1 MEFYANLLLHSTHSD
16 GVLTPEE
23 LVIAAKGEGYKA
35 LAITDHDTAT
45 AYPEL
50 KEACQKHHMD
60 CIFGTEFSVFEP
72 VEAHLVAFHYDPEY
86 PEMKKYLS
94 DMAWVCETTTKG
106 CFDEAVEKG
115 NISGITWQEV
125 LDYNKG
131 IKWLC
136 NNHVFRAMQA
146 KGLVRE
152 SEYMA
157 WFLKNFEAQRAKYKP
172 DFTYYSAPQMID
184 LVHRAGGIILIAHPV
199 QVHYDLEDMIETFV
213 EWGIDGIEVE
223 HPDLNREQRDKYMKI
238 AQKHNFLISGGSD
251 HSGLCS
257 GLYGSYPDEET
268 LKKSHTYI
276 EPLSCGT
283 SYEYYMQ
290 IKNLAKR

>member
-1 MEFYANLLLHSTHSD
+1 MDFYANLHLHSTHSD
-16 GVLTPEE
+16 GDLTPEE

-50 KEACQKHHMD
+50 KEACRKHDME

-72 VEAHLVAFHYDPEY
+72 YGTHLVAFHFDPEY

-94 DMAWVCETTTKG
+94 DMAWVCETTTKR
-106 CFDEAVEKG
+106 CFDEAVENG
-115 NISGITWQEV
+115 NISGITWQQV
-125 LDYNKG
+125 LHYNKG
-131 IKWLC
+131 IKLLC

-146 KGLVRE
+146 KGLVEE

-172 DFTYYSAPQMID
+172 DFDFLTLPAMID
-184 LVHRAGGIILIAHPV
+184 LVHRAGGIAVIAHPDKN
-199 QVHYDLEDMIETFV
+199 HFDNIEQIA

-223 HPDLNREQRDKYMKI
+223 HPDLNREQRDKAMEI
-238 AQKHNFLISGGSD
+238 AKKYNFLISGGSD

-290 IKNLAKR
+290 IKNYHK

>member
-1 MEFYANLLLHSTHSD
+1 MEFYANLHLHSTHSD
-16 GVLTPEE
+16 GALTPEE
-23 LVIAAKGEGYKA
+23 LVIAAKEEGYKA

-50 KEACQKHHMD
+50 VEACKKHDMD
-60 CIFGTEFSVFEP
+60 CIFGTEFSAFNPIETHV
-72 VEAHLVAFHYDPEY
+72 VAFHYDPEY
-86 PEMKKYLS
+86 PEMKKYLE
-94 DMAWVCETTTKG
+94 DMAWVTEVTTKG

-136 NNHVFRAMQA
+136 NNHVFRAMLA
-146 KGLVRE
+146 KDLVE
-152 SEYMA
+152 EGEYMA
-157 WFLKNFEAQRAKYKP
+157 WFLLNFEAQRAKHKP
-172 DFTYYSAPQMID
+172 KFDFLKTNEIID
-184 LVHRAGGIILIAHPV
+184 LIHRAGGIAFIAHPDKE
-199 QVHYDLEDMIETFV
+199 HFDNIETFI

-223 HPDLNREQRDKYMKI
+223 HPDLDRQQRDKCMKI
-238 AQKHNFLISGGSD
+238 AKKYNFLISGGSD

-257 GLYGSYPDEET
+257 GLYSGYPDEET
-268 LKKSHTYI
+268 LKKSRTYI
-276 EPLSCGT
+276 EPLSSGT

-290 IKNLAKR
+290 IKNYKK

>member
-1 MEFYANLLLHSTHSD
+1 MDFYANLHLHSTHSD
-16 GVLTPEE
+16 GTLTPEE

-50 KEACQKHHMD
+50 QEACRKHDME

-72 VEAHLVAFHYDPEY
+72 YGTHLVAFHYDPEY
-86 PEMKKYLS
+86 PEMKKYLA

-106 CFDEAVEKG
+106 CFNEAVENG

-131 IKWLC
+131 IAWLC

-146 KGLVRE
+146 KGLVEE

-172 DFTYYSAPQMID
+172 DFDFRTLPEMID
-184 LVHRAGGIILIAHPV
+184 LVHRAGGIAVIAHPDKN
-199 QVHYDLEDMIETFV
+199 HFDNIEQIT

-223 HPDLNREQRDKYMKI
+223 HPDLNREQRDKAMEI
-238 AQKHNFLISGGSD
+238 AKKYNFLISGGSD

-290 IKNLAKR
+290 IKNYHK